1 MAEEAAAGGEGG
13 GEGAPAATTAT
24 EESTDMG
31 FYNRKLHNYPLIKVC
46 TVRSMPMYMIVYV
59 YADTQYVYG
68 DSAYKWLDSFIC
80 STLT

>member
-46 TVRSMPMYMIVYV
+46 AVRSMPMYMMYMYMYMLILNMCMGIVH
-59 YADTQYVYG
+59 TNG
-68 DSAYKWLDSFIC
+68 L
-80 STLT
+80 TLSSIVL